1 MLKKRGPVG
10 SLSCSAGES
19 DLRFAAC
26 LPEPERL
33 VGLGFRYW
41 MLGRKTGDIGSWE
54 RAWHLYCGVFGQCG
68 ARLAVGSLS
77 CWVGAVNR
85 SAQRDIQVFPQDCS
99 SFCRDEC
106 IAVSMIAACQHNT
119 CPAMRVCAFALMESS
134 MLDRVTM
141 EAQVFADV
149 LTGLEMRLS
158 PGSIVTPPINTD
170 RQHLPH

>member
-1 MLKKRGPVG
+1 MLRKRRSGG
-10 SLSCSAGES
+10 LQSRSARDC
-19 DLRFAAC
+19 DLRFAPC
-26 LPEPERL
+26 LPAPERL

-41 MLGRKTGDIGSWE
+41 MLGRKTGDISSWE
-54 RAWHLYCGVFGQCG
+54 RAWDLYSGVFGLCG

-85 SAQRDIQVFPQDCS
+85 WAQREIQVFPEGCG

-119 CPAMRVCAFALMESS
+119 CPAMRSCAFALMESS
-134 MLDRVTM
+134 TLDRVTL

-149 LTGLEMRLS
+149 LTGLEMHLS
-158 PGSIVTPPINTD
+158 PGSIVTPPINTE
-170 RQHLPH
+170 RQRLPH